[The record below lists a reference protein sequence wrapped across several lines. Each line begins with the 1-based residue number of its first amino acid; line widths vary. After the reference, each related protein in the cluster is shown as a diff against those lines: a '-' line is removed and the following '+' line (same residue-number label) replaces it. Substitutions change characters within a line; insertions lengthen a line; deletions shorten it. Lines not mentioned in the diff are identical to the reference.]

1 MTLQNSDLQDAAK
14 TTAPAKLKPR
24 PPVTVNK
31 PTPYTFDAG
40 HLLAIDPNPL
50 PSTTSLQ
57 TQSTASRNTILREVA
72 RDGAQSLL
80 NTLLTLPITSTLSG
94 LNLNLPPPTTEL
106 PRWKPLPKAK
116 PMTKW
121 EAFARKKGV
130 GKYGGNKTGGAQLAE
145 RRKNLVYNEAS
156 GEWEK
161 KWGYK
166 GKGKMDEE
174 WAVEVDEKR
183 SKDGADVRKEP
194 KRERMERMRRQE
206 RRERRNRTRSRGGG
220 KGGA

>member
-1 MTLQNSDLQDAAK
+1 MEH
-14 TTAPAKLKPR
+14 TASSKPARL
-24 PPVTVNK
+24 PVTVNK

-50 PSTTSLQ
+50 PPTISLQ
-57 TQSTASRNTILREVA
+57 NQSYSARNAALLETA

-80 NTLLTLPITSTLSG
+80 NELLTLPITSNTAGLTLT
-94 LNLNLPPPTTEL
+94 LPPPTTEL

-130 GKYGGNKTGGAQLAE
+130 GKFGGNKAGGAKLAE
-145 RRKNLVYNEAS
+145 RRRNLVFNEAT

-166 GKGKMDEE
+166 GKGKPDEE
-174 WAVEVDEKR
+174 WAVEVDEK
-183 SKDGADVRKEP
+183 KANDGAGEVRKEA
-194 KRERMERMRRQE
+194 KSERMERLRRQE
-206 RRERRNRTRSRGGG
+206 RKERRNKTRARV
-220 KGGA
+220 KGS